1 VADPTPPPVE
11 PSPNGLHREQYIPT
25 RSGER
30 ARVLLGRALTR
41 RCPYCGGRGIFAN
54 YFTLKDQCP
63 HCGARFDREEG
74 YFLGGYALNLIVAEF
89 IGLGLALFLIFGTA
103 IRHAPLLAQEGLAV
117 ALAVLLPIIF
127 FPYSRTLWMAL
138 DLYFNPPYKDRE
150 RYLRSHEMD
159 KPPESGGPRS
169 RKP

>member
-1 VADPTPPPVE
+1 VAESPSAE
-11 PSPNGLHREQYIPT
+11 PSPNGRHREQYIPVAA
-25 RSGER
+25 GER

-54 YFTLKDQCP
+54 YFTLKDHCP

-74 YFLGGYALNLIVAEF
+74 YFLGGYALNLIAAEF
-89 IGLGLALFLIFGTA
+89 IGLGLALVLIFGTA

-138 DLYFNPPYKDRE
+138 DLYFNPPFKNPE
-150 RYLRSHEMD
+150 RYLRSQEMRR
-159 KPPESGGPRS
+159 PPESSDPRG
-169 RKP
+169 RDR